1 MSFLYG
7 RLMVFVS
14 MEKFSKFIKIGY
26 HISHIQA
33 CASCWKWSSSSHTH
47 SFLCMQ
53 AGYEVLVCD
62 FHVPPLTGPES
73 VV

>member
-1 MSFLYG
+1 VIIVCISLDQHELLCRYYPQ
-7 RLMVFVS
+7 LKIKTIFVAL
-14 MEKFSKFIKIGY
+14 
-26 HISHIQA
+26 QA
-33 CASCWKWSSSSHTH
+33 K
-47 SFLCMQ
+47 